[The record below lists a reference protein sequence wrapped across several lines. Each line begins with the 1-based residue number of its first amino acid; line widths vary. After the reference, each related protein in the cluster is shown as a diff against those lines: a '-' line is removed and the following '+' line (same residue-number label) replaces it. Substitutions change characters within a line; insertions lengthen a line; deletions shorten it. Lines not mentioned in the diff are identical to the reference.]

1 MNEFL
6 RDIVNNVIK
15 NYAGREVVI
24 WGYNVTSMEIEGLLE
39 KRNIHVAFTV
49 DSNRMLV
56 DETCAQ
62 INIFLLFRSADT
74 KASK

>member
-56 DETCAQ
+56 DDDLVKNVD
-62 INIFLLFRSADT
+62 I
-74 KASK
+74 

>member
-1 MNEFL
+1 M
-6 RDIVNNVIK
+6 
-15 NYAGREVVI
+15 I

-56 DETCAQ
+56 DDDLVKNVDILKC
-62 INIFLLFRSADT
+62 FFF
-74 KASK
+74 K